1 MANPLMNIFSGI
13 AGGGGNLFMQAV
25 GAFMRGESPQ
35 DFMKR
40 MAQSNPSLGGIDLSN
55 LNGEAERICRER
67 GVDPGKLTEQ
77 IKTTIANM
85 K

>member
-35 DFMKR
+35 EFMR
-40 MAQSNPSLGGIDLSN
+40 NLANSRPELRGVDLN
-55 LNGEAERICRER
+55 DINGSARRICQER
-67 GVDPGKLTEQ
+67 GVDPDQLTEQ
-77 IKTTIANM
+77 IRSQLPK
-85 K
+85 